1 MTPTGD
7 SGRRRHREPGRPL
20 LSRVPTEAPMLAVL
34 AVAAVGLL
42 RVATANWREGSV
54 LLGGA
59 LLLGAV
65 LRAVLPA
72 DRAGLLAIRG
82 WAVDVLSYTG
92 LGVAVVLL
100 AVTIT
105 RSSLTLG

>member
-1 MTPTGD
+1 MTPT
-7 SGRRRHREPGRPL
+7 RH
-20 LSRVPTEAPMLAVL
+20 SRLPAETPMLAVL

-59 LLLGAV
+59 LILAAV
-65 LRAVLPA
+65 LRAVLPP
-72 DRAGLLAIRG
+72 DRAGLLAIRS
-82 WAVDVLSYTG
+82 WAVDVLSYAG

-105 RSSLTLG
+105 RGSLTIS

>member
-1 MTPTGD
+1 MGRVGD
-7 SGRRRHREPGRPL
+7 GRKGGSWA
-20 LSRVPTEAPMLAVL
+20 SRLPTEWPMLAVL
-34 AVAAVGLL
+34 AVAVVGLL

-54 LLGGA
+54 LLGMA
-59 LLLGAV
+59 LLLAAL
-65 LRAVLPA
+65 LRVVLPA

-82 WAVDVLSYTG
+82 WAVDVLSYAG

-105 RSSLTLG
+105 RGSLTVG